1 MLTWREWS
9 KNFDER
15 IRRCALSLVN
25 RAVFDTS
32 TLISAVLRPSSVPRQ
47 AFMLALGSHSL
58 FVSSE
63 TLDELAKVLLRPKFD
78 AYASTAERATFF
90 AGYKQETT
98 LLRPDAQS
106 EQLAESA
113 CRDPKDCKF
122 LALAM
127 ACNAG
132 VLVSSDD
139 DLLSIKNWQG
149 TQIVSPAAF
158 LSRAAN

>member
-1 MLTWREWS
+1 M
-9 KNFDER
+9 
-15 IRRCALSLVN
+15 SLLN

-47 AFMLALGSHSL
+47 AFMSALGSHT
-58 FVSSE
+58 FYVSPE
-63 TLDELAKVLLRPKFD
+63 TLGELEGVLLRPKFD
-78 AYASTAERATFF
+78 TYASPTTRAAFF
-90 AGYKQETT
+90 ARYKQETT
-98 LLRPDAQS
+98 LLTPDAQS
-106 EQLAESA
+106 EQVAEGA

-139 DLLSIKNWQG
+139 DLLSLKNWQG

-158 LSRAAN
+158 LSRAVN

>member
-1 MLTWREWS
+1 M
-9 KNFDER
+9 
-15 IRRCALSLVN
+15 SLLN

-47 AFMLALGSHSL
+47 AFMSALGSHTL
-58 FVSSE
+58 YVSPE
-63 TLDELAKVLLRPKFD
+63 TLGELKGVLLRPKFD
-78 AYASTAERATFF
+78 TYASPTERAEFF
-90 AGYKQETT
+90 ARYKQETT
-98 LLRPDAQS
+98 LLAPDAQS
-106 EQLAESA
+106 EQTAEGA

-132 VLVSSDD
+132 VLVSSDE
-139 DLLSIKNWQG
+139 DLLSLKTWQG

-158 LSRAAN
+158 LSRSVH

>member
-1 MLTWREWS
+1 
-9 KNFDER
+9 
-15 IRRCALSLVN
+15 LSLLN

-47 AFMLALGSHSL
+47 AFMLALGRCTL
-58 FVSSE
+58 FVSPA
-63 TLDELAKVLLRPKFD
+63 TLDELQGVLLRTKFD
-78 AYASTAERATFF
+78 AYASRTERAAFF
-90 AGYKQETT
+90 ARYRQETT
-98 LLRPDAQS
+98 LLTHDAQS
-106 EQLAESA
+106 DQMASGA

-139 DLLSIKNWQG
+139 DLLTLKHWHG
-149 TQIVSPAAF
+149 TQILSPAAF
-158 LSRAAN
+158 LSSAVN